1 MATHAGSEGTV
12 KSGANEIAEIRSFS
26 LEESADTIEDTTMG
40 DTSRTYLTGLK
51 TFSGSVDVFWD
62 ETDTNGQVSFSVGAS
77 VTLAVYPEGA
87 TSGDTY
93 YSGTAIV
100 TGRTITSSFDGMYK
114 EQNTLAVGGAYF
126 LLFVWIL
133 GPERSISG
141 QDLSKRLIMVYS

>member
-12 KSGANEIAEIRSFS
+12 KSGANDIAEIRSFS

-62 ETDTNGQVSFSVGAS
+62 ETDTNGQVSFAVGSS
-77 VTLAVYPEGA
+77 VTLAVYPEGD

-93 YSGTAIV
+93 
-100 TGRTITSSFDGMYK
+100 
-114 EQNTLAVGGAYF
+114 
-126 LLFVWIL
+126 
-133 GPERSISG
+133 
-141 QDLSKRLIMVYS
+141 

>member
-12 KSGANEIAEIRSFS
+12 KSSANDVLQIRSYS
-26 LEESADTIEDTTMG
+26 LEETADTIEDTTMG

-62 ETDTNGQVSFSVGAS
+62 ETDTNGQVSFAVGSS
-77 VTLAVYPEGA
+77 VTLAVYPEGD

-100 TGRTITSSFDGMYK
+100 TGRTITSSFDGMV
-114 EQNTLAVGGAYF
+114 EASFTLQGTGA
-126 LLFVWIL
+126 LTASTV
-133 GPERSISG
+133 
-141 QDLSKRLIMVYS
+141 

>member
-12 KSGANEIAEIRSFS
+12 KSGANDIAEIRSFS

-62 ETDTNGQVSFSVGAS
+62 ETDTNGQVSFAVGSS
-77 VTLAVYPEGA
+77 VTLAVYPEGD

-100 TGRTITSSFDGMYK
+100 TGRTIPSSFDGMV
-114 EQNTLAVGGAYF
+114 EASFTLQGTGA
-126 LLFVWIL
+126 LAAATV
-133 GPERSISG
+133 
-141 QDLSKRLIMVYS
+141 

>member
-100 TGRTITSSFDGMYK
+100 TGRTITSSFDGMV
-114 EQNTLAVGGAYF
+114 EASFTLQGSGA
-126 LLFVWIL
+126 LTAATV
-133 GPERSISG
+133 
-141 QDLSKRLIMVYS
+141 

>member
-12 KSGANEIAEIRSFS
+12 KSGANAIAEIRSFS

-40 DTSRTYLTGLK
+40 DASRTYLTGLK

-62 ETDTNGQVSFSVGAS
+62 ETDTDGQVSFAVGSS
-77 VTLAVYPEGA
+77 VTLAVYPEGD

-100 TGRTITSSFDGMYK
+100 TGRTITSSFDGMV
-114 EQNTLAVGGAYF
+114 EASFTLQGSGA
-126 LLFVWIL
+126 LTAATV
-133 GPERSISG
+133 
-141 QDLSKRLIMVYS
+141 

>member
-12 KSGANEIAEIRSFS
+12 KSGANDIAEIRSFS

-62 ETDTNGQVSFSVGAS
+62 ETDTNGQVSFAVGSS
-77 VTLAVYPEGA
+77 VTLAVYPEGD

-100 TGRTITSSFDGMYK
+100 TGRTITSSFDGMV
-114 EQNTLAVGGAYF
+114 EASFTLQGTGA
-126 LLFVWIL
+126 LTAATV
-133 GPERSISG
+133 
-141 QDLSKRLIMVYS
+141 